1 MSERTL
7 VVELHGRQV
16 GHLWG
21 DGNRSLF
28 SFHDEYLDASD
39 RPVLGQRFED
49 RLSKKARRVA
59 GIHPWFENLLPERG
73 GALRRRY
80 LRAFSLGDN
89 DDLGLLANLGGDLP
103 GAVVVRPST
112 AAPSLAHVV
121 DEERPDPVALARFS
135 LGGVQLKF
143 SMSGEPERLALGLTD
158 PGGRAWILKVGT
170 PEFPRLA
177 ENEHA
182 VMTWC
187 RLAGF
192 DVPETHVVDVT
203 SLPDLGPLPDT
214 STAFLVHR
222 YDRTGGERIHQ
233 EDFAQVLGQP
243 PDRKYQATDAAGLLH
258 VVAQVLGRDGAEE
271 GLRRL
276 VVIVATGNCDAHL
289 KNWSLIYP
297 DRVTARWS
305 PLYDQVA
312 TIAYGHLDKRPALRI
327 GTAHHLHQL
336 DRGHLRW
343 VGGRAGIEEGR
354 VDAVVDETLSR
365 LRQAF
370 TRGPMD
376 AELSEALVEH
386 WKRVPLL
393 RDYTLA

>member
-7 VVELHGRQV
+7 VVELHGRRV

-21 DGNRSLF
+21 DDTHSLF
-28 SFHDEYLDASD
+28 SFHDEYLDGPD
-39 RPVLGQRFED
+39 RPVLGQHFED
-49 RLSKKARRVA
+49 RLAKKALRVA

-80 LRAFSLGDN
+80 LNAFSLGDN

-103 GAVVVRPST
+103 GAVVVGAST
-112 AAPSLAHVV
+112 AAPSLAEVV

-143 SMSGEPERLALGLTD
+143 SMSGEPDRLSLGLSD
-158 PGGRAWILKVGT
+158 ADGRAWILKLGT
-170 PEFPRLA
+170 REFPRLA

-203 SLPDLGPLPDT
+203 SLPELGPLPDT
-214 STAFLVHR
+214 PTAFLVHR
-222 YDRTGGERIHQ
+222 YDRAGGERIHQ
-233 EDFAQVLGQP
+233 EDFAQVLGAP
-243 PDRKYQATDAAGLLH
+243 PDRKYQATDAAGLLG
-258 VVAQVLGRDGAEE
+258 VAAQVLGRDGAVE

-276 VVIVATGNCDAHL
+276 VVVVGTGNCDAHL
-289 KNWSLIYP
+289 KNWSFVYP

-312 TIAYGHLDKRPALRI
+312 TIAYGHLAKRPALRI

-336 DRGHLRW
+336 DREHLRF
-343 VGGRAGIEEGR
+343 VGGRAGLDD
-354 VDAVVDETLSR
+354 VDAIVDDTLSR

-370 TRGPMD
+370 SSAPMD
-376 AELSEALVEH
+376 DQLADALVEH
-386 WKRVPLL
+386 WGRVPLL
-393 RDYTLA
+393 RGETLA